1 MRELIDAYF
10 REKSLVG
17 HQLTSFNDFVEN
29 RLQRVVDTIVI
40 SEDSEPGTIKPEVED
55 YEIKLGRISVDLPS
69 VVEADG
75 TQKNIFPMEARLRN
89 ITYASGVWLEF
100 ILYKGGME
108 INRENLKIGKLP
120 VMIKSDCCLLKK
132 ENMEKM
138 YGAKMSDEEYMDKIV
153 KEAKEDPIEEGGYFI
168 IGGTER
174 VLISLEDLAP
184 NRVLV
189 EYTPK
194 YGRDV
199 ETAKVFSQHEG
210 YRALI
215 TIELRK
221 DGVLVCTL
229 PTVAGDL
236 PLVILLKALGLES
249 DEEIVS
255 NLVSDPSMERFAYA
269 NIEEC
274 AQEHLVIT
282 TDDAVNYLGK
292 KIAGGQAKE
301 YRLNRVNNLLGRV
314 LLPHLGT
321 APEDRLKKAIFL
333 ARMGEAVLAL
343 ALDKRVPDDKDHY
356 ANKRIRLAGDLIE
369 EEFRMALTSFLKDVK
384 YEFERATSRRERDK
398 RAPRLGTYIKPD
410 IFTQRIERALATGNW
425 AGERTGISQLLDRT
439 SNTSM
444 LSHLRRIMSPL
455 VRSQPHFEARDLHP
469 TQWGRLCPN
478 ETPEGPNCG
487 LIKNLALCVEVT
499 EGIDNAEVEKI
510 LFSNGLKEVRKGESG
525 ARVYLNG
532 DLIGLHDKPSAFV
545 TKMREQRRKDKIP
558 NEINVR
564 YNEFEN
570 EIMISCDGGRA
581 VRPLIIV
588 KNGKH
593 DLSEEVL
600 ENIRSGRISW
610 SDLVHRGIIEYLD
623 AEEEEDAYIATDE
636 ESLTNEHT
644 HLEIDPI
651 AVLGVV
657 AGMIPYPEHN
667 SSPRNTIGS
676 AMFKQSLGL
685 SGSNYRIRSDTT
697 VHLLNYLQRPLTQ
710 TYQMNFTHFLE
721 RPAGQNFVVAVL
733 SYDGYNME
741 DAIVLNKSSI
751 ERGLGRSM
759 ILNTYETERKRY
771 MGGQKDEFEIP
782 PPDTRGVRAQSAYS
796 NLDDDGIITPE
807 VPVGSDYVLVGKTSP
822 SRFLEEA
829 EELLAPQKRIESSLR
844 VKHGDEGVV
853 DKVILTPSGDNNLMV
868 KIRLR
873 AERIPELGDK
883 FASRHGQ
890 KGIIGLISPQENMP
904 FNEFGIVPD
913 IVVNPH
919 GIPSR
924 MTVGHILEALG
935 GKRSALS
942 GKFNDGTIFSG
953 ESEEDIRK
961 DLKEL
966 GFKPTGK
973 EVLYDG
979 RTGRMYEADIF
990 MGIIYYEKLYHMV
1003 ADKMHARARGP
1014 VQILTRQPTE
1024 GRARE
1029 GGLRFGEME
1038 RDCLIGH
1045 GAAMVIKDRLLDNS
1059 DSVNVYV
1066 CNKCGHFAMVARDGT
1081 LRCPIHGDT
1090 SEIYPVETSYA
1101 FKLLVDELKS
1111 MCIAP
1116 ALQLEDII

>member
-1 MRELIDAYF
+1 MRELVDVYF
-10 REKSLVG
+10 REKSLVE
-17 HQLTSFNDFVEN
+17 HQLESFNDFLEN
-29 RLQRVVDTIVI
+29 RLQRIVDTIIV
-40 SEDSEPGTIKPEVED
+40 SEDSEPGTIRPEVED
-55 YEIKLGRISVDLPS
+55 YEVKLGAISTDLPT
-69 VVEADG
+69 VIEADG
-75 TQKNIFPMEARLRN
+75 TQKYIYPMEARLRN
-89 ITYASGVWLEF
+89 ITYASNIWLEF
-100 ILYKGGME
+100 VLYKGGVE
-108 INRENLKIGKLP
+108 QGRENLYVGKLP
-120 VMIKSDCCLLKK
+120 VMVKSKRCILRK
-132 ENMEKM
+132 ENMEKIHNTRL
-138 YGAKMSDEEYMDKIV
+138 SEEEYLERLV

-199 ETAKVFSQHEG
+199 PAAKVFSQHEG

-215 TIELRK
+215 TLELRK
-221 DGVLVCTL
+221 DSVLSCTL
-229 PTVAGDL
+229 PTVAGDM
-236 PLVILLKALGLES
+236 PLIILLKALGLES

-255 NLVSDPSMERFAYA
+255 NIVSDPAMERFVYA

-274 AQEHLVIT
+274 AEEHLVIT
-282 TDDAVNYLGK
+282 NEDAVNYLGK

-301 YRLNRVNNLLGRV
+301 YRFNRVNNLLDRI

-321 APEDRLKKAIFL
+321 TQEDRLKKAIFL

-343 ALDKRVPDDKDHY
+343 ALKKREPDDKDHY
-356 ANKRIRLAGDLIE
+356 ANKRIRLAGDLME
-369 EEFRMALTSFLKDVK
+369 EEFRIALTNLLKDVK
-384 YEFERATSRRERDK
+384 YEFERATSRREREK
-398 RAPRLGTYIKPD
+398 KAPRLSTYVKPD
-410 IFTQRIERALATGNW
+410 ILTQRVERALATGNW

-439 SNTSM
+439 SNVSM
-444 LSHLRRIMSPL
+444 MSHLRRVMSPL

-487 LIKNLALCVEVT
+487 LIKNLALCVEITRGV
-499 EGIDNAEVEKI
+499 DEKDMKKT
-510 LFSNGLKEVRKGESG
+510 LFTNGLKEVRKGESG
-525 ARVYLNG
+525 AGVYLNG
-532 DLIGLHDKPSAFV
+532 DLIGLHDDPRGFV
-545 TKMREQRRKDKIP
+545 SKLRELRRKGKIST
-558 NEINVR
+558 EINLR
-564 YNEFEN
+564 YNEAEN
-570 EIMISCDGGRA
+570 EIMINCDGGRA
-581 VRPLIIV
+581 VRPLIIL

-593 DLSEEVL
+593 GVTEDVL
-600 ENIRSGRISW
+600 ERIRAGRLSW
-610 SDLVHRGIIEYLD
+610 KDLVSNGLIEYLD
-623 AEEEEDAYIATDE
+623 AEEEEDAYIAVDE
-636 ESLTNEHT
+636 DSLTPEHT
-644 HLEIDPI
+644 HMEIDSM
-651 AVLGVV
+651 AMLGVV

-667 SSPRNTIGS
+667 SSPRNTLGS

-685 SGSNYRIRSDTT
+685 SGSNYRIRPDTT
-697 VHLLNYLQRPLTQ
+697 VHLLHYPQRPMTQ
-710 TYQMNFTHFLE
+710 TYQMKFTHYLE

-751 ERGLGRSM
+751 ERGLGRSTIFNM
-759 ILNTYETERKRY
+759 YETERKRY
-771 MGGQKDEFEIP
+771 MGGQKDEFQIP
-782 PPDTRGVRAQSAYS
+782 PPDTRGARAQAAYK
-796 NLDDDGIITPE
+796 NLDEDGVITPE
-807 VPVGSDYVLVGKTSP
+807 IPVGSNDVLVGKTSP

-844 VKHGDEGVV
+844 VKHGEEGIV

-868 KIRLR
+868 KVRLR
-873 AERIPELGDK
+873 EERIPELGDK

-890 KGIIGLISPQENMP
+890 KGVIGLIVPQEDMP

-913 IVVNPH
+913 MVVNPH

-924 MTVGHILEALG
+924 MTVGHILEAIG
-935 GKRSALS
+935 GKRSSLS
-942 GKFNDGTIFSG
+942 GRFNDGTIFSG
-953 ESEEDIRK
+953 EEEETIRE
-961 DLKEL
+961 EL
-966 GFKPTGK
+966 RAHGFKPNGK

-979 RTGRMYEADIF
+979 KTGRMYNVEVF
-990 MGIIYYEKLYHMV
+990 VGVIYYEKLYHMV

-1045 GAAMVIKDRLLDNS
+1045 GAAMVVKDRLLDNS
-1059 DSVNVYV
+1059 DTVSVYV
-1066 CNKCGHFAMVARDGT
+1066 CNQCGHFAMVTRDGS

-1090 SEIYPVETSYA
+1090 ADIYPVSTSYA